1 MSFLTILKKV
11 ENIILGNKINDL
23 KPKNHWKKYRRLKI

>member
-1 MSFLTILKKV
+1 MSLFTIIKKV

-23 KPKNHWKKYRRLKI
+23 KPKNYWKKYRKSKI

>member
-23 KPKNHWKKYRRLKI
+23 KPKNYWKKYRKSKI